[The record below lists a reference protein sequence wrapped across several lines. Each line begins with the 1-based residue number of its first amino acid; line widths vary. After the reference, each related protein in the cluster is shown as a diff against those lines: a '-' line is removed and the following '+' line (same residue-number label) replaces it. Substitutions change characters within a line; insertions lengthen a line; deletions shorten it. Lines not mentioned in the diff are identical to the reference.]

1 MEAAHRGYGPAAASA
16 ASVNTSALQ
25 AFGFNVHRYPMV
37 DVTTVEV
44 PDSAESR
51 DAAFLYHQYAKY
63 AFEHQHQHQHRQQQQ
78 QPAAG
83 LDQMAEMHRIRH
95 GGGGGGSGGNSRH
108 RDGAQEVNGGDDG
121 DDEDDEMSSEAAGR
135 QFRDKIIV
143 QGVLY
148 RNPKGSGPASDVPE
162 PSSSS

>member
-16 ASVNTSALQ
+16 AAVNTSALQ

-63 AFEHQHQHQHRQQQQ
+63 AFEHQHRQQQQQ

-83 LDQMAEMHRIRH
+83 PDQIAEMHRIRH
-95 GGGGGGSGGNSRH
+95 GGGGGNSRH

-121 DDEDDEMSSEAAGR
+121 DDEDDDVSSETAGR

-148 RNPKGSGPASDVPE
+148 RNPKGNGPASDVPE
-162 PSSSS
+162 PSSS